1 MVMMAIVGRLIGK
14 VDTRLLIG
22 TGFALAAL
30 SLWEMSLFSLD
41 VTPWL
46 IVKTGIVQGLGLG
59 LIFVPLSTV
68 TFATLE
74 PRHRAEATALFSLV
88 RNIGSSIGISIVIAL
103 LSRNTPINH
112 TVLAERG
119 NPYNP
124 LLPETGRTPG
134 KE

>member
-46 IVKTGIVQGLGLG
+46 IVKTGVVHGLGLG

-74 PRHRAEATALFSLV
+74 PRFSAEATALRSEARRVGKAGGRRCRYRWSQWTYKRKDTLA
-88 RNIGSSIGISIVIAL
+88 IL
-103 LSRNTPINH
+103 L
-112 TVLAERG
+112 
-119 NPYNP
+119 
-124 LLPETGRTPG
+124 
-134 KE
+134 

>member
-46 IVKTGIVQGLGLG
+46 IVKTGVVQGLGLG
-59 LIFVPLSTV
+59 RIFVPLSTV

-74 PRHRAEATALFSLV
+74 PRFRRSEEHTSERQSLM
-88 RNIGSSIGISIVIAL
+88 RNSYADICLQKKIKKMC
-103 LSRNTPINH
+103 T
-112 TVLAERG
+112 
-119 NPYNP
+119 
-124 LLPETGRTPG
+124 
-134 KE
+134 